1 MVSTGLQWFLVVC
14 SGMKWSVVLNG
25 AVQGFSYGK
34 FAEPKT
40 SDLING
46 STVGFAKK
54 TIGFDQRIN
63 GRLRE
68 KNHILINGSTVKKTI
83 GFFFDDQRINGKQNY
98 RF

>member
-1 MVSTGLQWFLVVC
+1 MKSNILRFFQKKKIKINGPVVGRVSVMV
-14 SGMKWSVVLNG
+14 
-25 AVQGFSYGK
+25 K

-83 GFFFDDQRINGKQNY
+83 GFDQRINGRLREKNHMI
-98 RF
+98 FL